1 MNDYSSGLK
10 VVDQILLFKKLNSEG
25 QALISQSPDSD
36 EVLIYVDSSG
46 NLIRKS
52 SGETS
57 NISYSKDQ
65 ELIEIVSAEGYELL
79 SITRDLDGVPNTA
92 TVKWPDGTA
101 GVFTTVTK
109 NSTWLSVDAFTVTYL
124 GSTIKTVTQAAVT
137 RDSSGAVITKPQLT
151 VS

>member
-1 MNDYSSGLK
+1 M
-10 VVDQILLFKKLNSEG
+10 
-25 QALISQSPDSD
+25 
-36 EVLIYVDSSG
+36 DSSG